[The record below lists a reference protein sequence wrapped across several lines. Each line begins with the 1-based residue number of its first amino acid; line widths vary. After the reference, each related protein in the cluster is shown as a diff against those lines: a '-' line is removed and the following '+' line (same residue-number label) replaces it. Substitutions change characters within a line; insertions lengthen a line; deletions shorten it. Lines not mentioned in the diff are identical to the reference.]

1 MVQLVSAKKMRTF
14 IIILIGQSISLMG
27 SRLAT
32 FALGVWVF
40 LDTGSVIQ
48 FSLIAIFSVIPGIVV
63 APFAG
68 TLVDRWDRRKAMIF
82 SDSGAAL
89 RTLAIV
95 VLLSTQN
102 LEIWHIYIAAAVN
115 SFFRAFQRPAFSASI
130 TLLVPKKNLA
140 RANGMVETMHAISD
154 VAAPVIAGILIVTIQ
169 LWGVLMIDF
178 VTFLFALF
186 TLLII
191 KIPRPEATP
200 EGKKGKG
207 RFLQETVYGWKYVR
221 ARSGLFALLLFFAG
235 LNFSLAFSTILIT
248 PLVLSFG
255 SPPVLGT
262 VESVGSIGMLIGGLF
277 LSTWGGPERRIPT
290 ILGSG
295 VLIGAAIILSGIRPN
310 AIIIAAGEFIVCF
323 CIPIVSGCS
332 QALWQTKTAP
342 DVQGRVF
349 SIRAMISWSTT
360 PFSYFLAGILADNVF
375 EPLMTSHGALAS
387 SVGKIIGVGP
397 GRGIGLMF
405 ILMGIFAIS
414 AAIVSFLNPRLRYV
428 EDELPDMVAEEPSE
442 HE

>member
-1 MVQLVSAKKMRTF
+1 MVQQIFAKKMRTF
-14 IIILIGQSISLMG
+14 IIILIGQSISIMG
-27 SRLAT
+27 SRLTT

-40 LDTGSVIQ
+40 LNTGSVTQ
-48 FSLIAIFSVIPGIVV
+48 FSLIAVSATIPGIVI

-102 LEIWHIYIAAAVN
+102 LEIWHIYLAAAVN
-115 SFFRAFQRPAFSASI
+115 SFFRAFQQPAFHASI
-130 TLLVPKKNLA
+130 TLLVPKKNYA
-140 RANGMVETMHAISD
+140 RANAMVDTMHAVSD
-154 VAAPVIAGILIVTIQ
+154 IAAPVIAGILIVTIQ

-178 VTFLFALF
+178 ATFLFALF

-191 KIPRPEATP
+191 TIPKPEATP
-200 EGKKGKG
+200 EGQKGKG
-207 RFLQETVYGWKYVR
+207 SFLQETAYGWKYVR
-221 ARSGLFALLLFFAG
+221 ARSGLFALLLFFAS
-235 LNFSLAFSTILIT
+235 LNFSLAFSTILLT

-262 VESVGSIGMLIGGLF
+262 VESVGSIGMFIGGLF
-277 LSTWGGPERRIPT
+277 LSTWGGPNRRIPA

-295 VLIGAAIILSGIRPN
+295 VVIGSAIILSGIRPN
-310 AIIIAAGEFIVCF
+310 AVIIATGEFIVCF
-323 CIPIVSGCS
+323 CIPIVSACS
-332 QALWQTKTAP
+332 RAIWQAKTAP

-349 SIRAMISWSTT
+349 SIRSMISWSTT
-360 PFSYFLAGILADNVF
+360 PLSYFSAGVLADSIF
-375 EPLMTSHGALAS
+375 EPLMASKGALAP

-405 ILMGIFAIS
+405 IMVGILAII
-414 AAIVSFLNPRLRYV
+414 AAVVSLLNPRLRYL
-428 EDELPDMVAEEPSE
+428 EDELPDVVAEEPSG
-442 HE
+442 HN